1 MSRIAYI
8 ISAYKDAPH
17 LARLVDALNDKAD
30 FYIHIDQKSDI
41 KPFEEALGDKVTFV
55 PRHWVNWG
63 GWEQVEYQ
71 KELLGAV
78 IRSGVAYD
86 RVVCL
91 SGQDY
96 PLWSNEEIHRYFDE
110 NKETEFIAAMNL
122 SRSHN
127 PQQRSKIERYHFF
140 RDLQWRNLWLKNKLV
155 VASRWL
161 MRLLPLRKDDILWIG
176 DIEAEIYF
184 GSDYWALTLPCARY
198 VYDTLQKDYNDLAP
212 YFKTSFV
219 PSEMCVQTIVFN
231 SPFKPHAMLYEGEY
245 KGLSSLTPLHYL
257 VYGKAI
263 KTMTQEDWPVLQQS
277 GKMFCRKVVSGASD
291 ELVESIDSE
300 RKQEATITKNKLRE
314 QTIMIE
320 KPEIHIALAA
330 DSNYI
335 IPATVVLQSLFD
347 HHHEAEVHIYLLFLE
362 STLHDNDLR
371 FLSRFIYE
379 HKGNFVPLE
388 IKNEQIEGFPET
400 RHGKATL
407 LRLCL
412 PTLLPQL
419 DKILYVDGDIVIKD
433 SLVNLYQTDLSSYY
447 IAAVKDTT
455 RVYHDD
461 YIRALDISDSH
472 WYFNAGVTLMN
483 LKELRSI
490 NLPEKVA
497 TFAKAHYNIIAA
509 PDQDALNY
517 ICQGKTIYVHPRYN
531 MNYGVEKDVAAK
543 VWGKEQVKEAKSSP
557 AIIHFIGPIKPWS
570 ILSVHPQRKSWWK
583 VLKKTPFSYFEPKD
597 SCTKNKLR
605 KYYLLITKSIE
616 RQFTLESK
624 RKIGA
629 LIPTSLKRS
638 IKRSLLKSI

>member
-17 LARLVDALNDKAD
+17 LARLVDALNEDAD

-55 PRHWVNWG
+55 PRHWVSWG

-96 PLWSNEEIHRYFDE
+96 PLWSNEEIHRYFEE

-122 SRSHN
+122 SRSTN

-219 PSEMCVQTIVFN
+219 PSEMCIQTIVFN
-231 SPFKPHAMLYEGEY
+231 SPFKPHAMLYEGAY
-245 KGLSSLTPLHYL
+245 KGLSALTPLHYL

-291 ELVESIDSE
+291 ELVESI
-300 RKQEATITKNKLRE
+300 NL
-314 QTIMIE
+314 
-320 KPEIHIALAA
+320 
-330 DSNYI
+330 
-335 IPATVVLQSLFD
+335 SLNQK
-347 HHHEAEVHIYLLFLE
+347 H
-362 STLHDNDLR
+362 
-371 FLSRFIYE
+371 
-379 HKGNFVPLE
+379 
-388 IKNEQIEGFPET
+388 Q
-400 RHGKATL
+400 
-407 LRLCL
+407 
-412 PTLLPQL
+412 Q
-419 DKILYVDGDIVIKD
+419 
-433 SLVNLYQTDLSSYY
+433 
-447 IAAVKDTT
+447 
-455 RVYHDD
+455 
-461 YIRALDISDSH
+461 
-472 WYFNAGVTLMN
+472 
-483 LKELRSI
+483 
-490 NLPEKVA
+490 
-497 TFAKAHYNIIAA
+497 
-509 PDQDALNY
+509 
-517 ICQGKTIYVHPRYN
+517 
-531 MNYGVEKDVAAK
+531 
-543 VWGKEQVKEAKSSP
+543 
-557 AIIHFIGPIKPWS
+557 
-570 ILSVHPQRKSWWK
+570 
-583 VLKKTPFSYFEPKD
+583 
-597 SCTKNKLR
+597 
-605 KYYLLITKSIE
+605 
-616 RQFTLESK
+616 
-624 RKIGA
+624 
-629 LIPTSLKRS
+629 
-638 IKRSLLKSI
+638 

>member
-55 PRHWVNWG
+55 PRHWVSWG

-122 SRSHN
+122 SRSSN

-198 VYDTLQKDYNDLAP
+198 VYDILQKDYNDLAP

-219 PSEMCVQTIVFN
+219 PSEMCIQTIVFN

-245 KGLSSLTPLHYL
+245 KGLSALTPLHYL

-291 ELVESIDSE
+291 ELVESI
-300 RKQEATITKNKLRE
+300 NL
-314 QTIMIE
+314 
-320 KPEIHIALAA
+320 
-330 DSNYI
+330 
-335 IPATVVLQSLFD
+335 SLNQK
-347 HHHEAEVHIYLLFLE
+347 H
-362 STLHDNDLR
+362 
-371 FLSRFIYE
+371 
-379 HKGNFVPLE
+379 
-388 IKNEQIEGFPET
+388 Q
-400 RHGKATL
+400 
-407 LRLCL
+407 
-412 PTLLPQL
+412 Q
-419 DKILYVDGDIVIKD
+419 
-433 SLVNLYQTDLSSYY
+433 
-447 IAAVKDTT
+447 
-455 RVYHDD
+455 
-461 YIRALDISDSH
+461 
-472 WYFNAGVTLMN
+472 
-483 LKELRSI
+483 
-490 NLPEKVA
+490 
-497 TFAKAHYNIIAA
+497 
-509 PDQDALNY
+509 
-517 ICQGKTIYVHPRYN
+517 
-531 MNYGVEKDVAAK
+531 
-543 VWGKEQVKEAKSSP
+543 
-557 AIIHFIGPIKPWS
+557 
-570 ILSVHPQRKSWWK
+570 
-583 VLKKTPFSYFEPKD
+583 
-597 SCTKNKLR
+597 
-605 KYYLLITKSIE
+605 
-616 RQFTLESK
+616 
-624 RKIGA
+624 
-629 LIPTSLKRS
+629 
-638 IKRSLLKSI
+638 